1 MKERK
6 KDGRIIG
13 KILMM
18 ILVVGMMMT
27 VLISVVACG
36 PKGPF
41 RGDIKVFNANG
52 ELVEDGK
59 AVIVKYTGEQFM
71 FSADYYIEE
80 TGLYLEKA
88 DEIYIHIYTYEEGK
102 RIELDQGKQVN
113 SDDFKWPKEVGKY
126 NIEMEYD
133 PEGNVEDLEQIISL
147 WIEE

>member
-6 KDGRIIG
+6 KDGRIIK

-41 RGDIKVFNANG
+41 RGDIKMFDANG
-52 ELVEDGK
+52 EFVEDGK
-59 AVIVKYTGEQFM
+59 TLRVKYTGEQFM

-80 TGLYLEKA
+80 TGLYLKNA
-88 DEIYIHIYTYEEGK
+88 DNICIYIYTYIYGE
-102 RIELDQGKQVN
+102 RIEIGQGKQVN
-113 SDDFKWPKEVGKY
+113 SDDFKWPKEVGHY
-126 NIEMEYD
+126 IIYMEYD
-133 PEGNVEDLEQIISL
+133 PEGNVEDIRHSISL
-147 WIEE
+147 YIEE